1 MKKGWIIGL
10 PLIMTGIWLT
20 GCGNAIPE
28 MTMEQQELVVEFAAS
43 ELLKYDVNYQSK
55 LTAHEP
61 EQQHEEEQ
69 GEQPK
74 EPLIEE
80 ETLPEEII
88 VNTDV
93 QNTESVGVPASDVT
107 IVDNTGTVEAQN
119 ISIADFLDLT
129 GVEISYAGYETV
141 DTYPEGEAKEA
152 YFFMSA
158 TEGNKLLVLQF
169 SALNVSG
176 EELSIDLA
184 KSQTRYKI
192 ILNGTEKNALTTMLL
207 NDMAYYQGTLAANE
221 SIELVLLCEIQDD
234 QTEFIDTLQLKM
246 KSVDD
251 SATISLN

>member
-10 PLIMTGIWLT
+10 PLIMTGIWLA

-55 LTAHEP
+55 LTAPEP
-61 EQQHEEEQ
+61 EQQPEEEQ

-88 VNTDV
+88 ADT
-93 QNTESVGVPASDVT
+93 DVT

-176 EELSIDLA
+176 EELSIDLS

-221 SIELVLLCEIQDD
+221 SIELVLLCEIQDE
-234 QTEFIDTLQLKM
+234 QTESIDTLQLKM

>member
-55 LTAHEP
+55 LTVPEP
-61 EQQHEEEQ
+61 EQQSDVEQGQLHAEEQ

-80 ETLPEEII
+80 EDLPEETI
-88 VNTDV
+88 TD
-93 QNTESVGVPASDVT
+93 TDVT

-119 ISIADFLDLT
+119 VSIADFLGLT
-129 GVEISYAGYETV
+129 DVEISYAGYETA
-141 DTYPEGEAKEA
+141 DNYPEGEAKEA

-158 TEGNKLLVLQF
+158 TEGNKLLVLRF
-169 SALNVSG
+169 CALNVSG

-221 SIELVLLCEIQDD
+221 SIELVLLCEIQDE
-234 QTEFIDTLQLKM
+234 QTESIDTLQLKM

>member
-10 PLIMTGIWLT
+10 PLIMTGIWLA

-55 LTAHEP
+55 LTAPEP
-61 EQQHEEEQ
+61 EQQPEEEQ

-88 VNTDV
+88 ADT
-93 QNTESVGVPASDVT
+93 DVT

>member
-10 PLIMTGIWLT
+10 PLIMTGIWLA

-55 LTAHEP
+55 LTAPEP
-61 EQQHEEEQ
+61 EQQPEEEQ

-80 ETLPEEII
+80 EALPEEII
-88 VNTDV
+88 ADT
-93 QNTESVGVPASDVT
+93 DVT

-158 TEGNKLLVLQF
+158 TEGNKLLVLRF

-176 EELSIDLA
+176 EELSIDLS

>member
-10 PLIMTGIWLT
+10 PLIMTGIWLA

-55 LTAHEP
+55 LTAPEP
-61 EQQHEEEQ
+61 EQPPEEEQ

-80 ETLPEEII
+80 EALPEEII
-88 VNTDV
+88 ADTDV
-93 QNTESVGVPASDVT
+93 TS
-107 IVDNTGTVEAQN
+107 VDNTGTVEAQN

-158 TEGNKLLVLQF
+158 TEGNKLLVLRF

-176 EELSIDLA
+176 EELSIDLS

-234 QTEFIDTLQLKM
+234 QTEFIDTLQLKI

>member
-10 PLIMTGIWLT
+10 PLIMTGIWLA

-55 LTAHEP
+55 LTAPEP
-61 EQQHEEEQ
+61 EQQPEEEQ

-88 VNTDV
+88 ADT
-93 QNTESVGVPASDVT
+93 DVT

-158 TEGNKLLVLQF
+158 TEGNKLLVLRF

-176 EELSIDLA
+176 EELSIDLS

>member
-10 PLIMTGIWLT
+10 PLIMTGIWLA

-88 VNTDV
+88 ADT
-93 QNTESVGVPASDVT
+93 DVT

>member
-88 VNTDV
+88 ADT
-93 QNTESVGVPASDVT
+93 DVT

>member
-55 LTAHEP
+55 LTAPEP
-61 EQQHEEEQ
+61 EQQPEEEQ

-88 VNTDV
+88 ADT
-93 QNTESVGVPASDVT
+93 DVT

-158 TEGNKLLVLQF
+158 TEGNKLLVLRF

-176 EELSIDLA
+176 EELSIDLS

-192 ILNGTEKNALTTMLL
+192 ILNGTEKNALTTMLI

-234 QTEFIDTLQLKM
+234 QTEFIDTLQLKI

>member
-55 LTAHEP
+55 LTAPEP
-61 EQQHEEEQ
+61 EQQPEEEQ

-88 VNTDV
+88 ADT
-93 QNTESVGVPASDVT
+93 DVT

-158 TEGNKLLVLQF
+158 TEGNKLLVLRF

-176 EELSIDLA
+176 EELSIDLS

-251 SATISLN
+251 SAAISLN

>member
-55 LTAHEP
+55 LTAPEP
-61 EQQHEEEQ
+61 EQQPEEEQ

-80 ETLPEEII
+80 ALPEETI
-88 VNTDV
+88 TD
-93 QNTESVGVPASDVT
+93 TDVT
-107 IVDNTGTVEAQN
+107 IVDNTGTVEAQK

-158 TEGNKLLVLQF
+158 TEGNKLLVLRF

-234 QTEFIDTLQLKM
+234 QTEFIDTLQLKI

>member
-55 LTAHEP
+55 LTAPEP
-61 EQQHEEEQ
+61 EQQPEEEQ

-88 VNTDV
+88 ADT
-93 QNTESVGVPASDVT
+93 DVT

-119 ISIADFLDLT
+119 ASIADFLGLT
-129 GVEISYAGYETV
+129 DVEISYAGYETA

-158 TEGNKLLVLQF
+158 TEGNKLLVLRF
-169 SALNVSG
+169 CALNVSE
-176 EELSIDLA
+176 EELSIDLT

-234 QTEFIDTLQLKM
+234 QTEFIDTLQLKI

>member
-88 VNTDV
+88 ADT
-93 QNTESVGVPASDVT
+93 DVT

-158 TEGNKLLVLQF
+158 TEGNKLLVLRF

-176 EELSIDLA
+176 
-184 KSQTRYKI
+184 
-192 ILNGTEKNALTTMLL
+192 
-207 NDMAYYQGTLAANE
+207 
-221 SIELVLLCEIQDD
+221 
-234 QTEFIDTLQLKM
+234 
-246 KSVDD
+246 
-251 SATISLN
+251 

>member
-10 PLIMTGIWLT
+10 PLIMTGIWLA

-55 LTAHEP
+55 LTAPEP
-61 EQQHEEEQ
+61 EQQPEEEQ

-88 VNTDV
+88 ADT
-93 QNTESVGVPASDVT
+93 DVT

-158 TEGNKLLVLQF
+158 TEGNKLLVLRF

-234 QTEFIDTLQLKM
+234 QTEFIDTLQLKI

>member
-55 LTAHEP
+55 LTAPEP
-61 EQQHEEEQ
+61 EQQPEEEQ

-88 VNTDV
+88 ADT
-93 QNTESVGVPASDVT
+93 DVT

-141 DTYPEGEAKEA
+141 DTYPEGEANEA

-158 TEGNKLLVLQF
+158 TEGNKLLVLRF

>member
-55 LTAHEP
+55 LTAPEP
-61 EQQHEEEQ
+61 EQQPEEEQ

-88 VNTDV
+88 ADT
-93 QNTESVGVPASDVT
+93 DVT

-176 EELSIDLA
+176 EELSIDLS

>member
-55 LTAHEP
+55 LTAPEP
-61 EQQHEEEQ
+61 EQQPEEEQ

-88 VNTDV
+88 ADT
-93 QNTESVGVPASDVT
+93 DVT

-158 TEGNKLLVLQF
+158 TEGNKLLVLRF

-176 EELSIDLA
+176 EELSIDLT

>member
-10 PLIMTGIWLT
+10 PLIMTGIWLA

-28 MTMEQQELVVEFAAS
+28 MTMKQQELVVEFAAS

-55 LTAHEP
+55 LTAPEP
-61 EQQHEEEQ
+61 EQQPEEEQ

-88 VNTDV
+88 ADT
-93 QNTESVGVPASDVT
+93 DVT

>member
-55 LTAHEP
+55 LTAPEP

-88 VNTDV
+88 ADT
-93 QNTESVGVPASDVT
+93 DVT

-176 EELSIDLA
+176 EELSIDLS
-184 KSQTRYKI
+184 KSQARYKI

>member
-10 PLIMTGIWLT
+10 PLIMTGIWLA

-55 LTAHEP
+55 LTAPEP
-61 EQQHEEEQ
+61 EQQPEEEQ

-80 ETLPEEII
+80 EALPEEII
-88 VNTDV
+88 ADTDV
-93 QNTESVGVPASDVT
+93 TS
-107 IVDNTGTVEAQN
+107 VDNTGTVEAQN

-158 TEGNKLLVLQF
+158 TEGNKLLVLRF

-176 EELSIDLA
+176 EELSIDLS

>member
-55 LTAHEP
+55 LTAPEP
-61 EQQHEEEQ
+61 EQQPEEEQ

-88 VNTDV
+88 ADT
-93 QNTESVGVPASDVT
+93 DVT

-158 TEGNKLLVLQF
+158 TEGNKLLVLRF

>member
-10 PLIMTGIWLT
+10 PLIMTGIWLA

-55 LTAHEP
+55 LTAPEP
-61 EQQHEEEQ
+61 EQQPEEEQ

-88 VNTDV
+88 ADT
-93 QNTESVGVPASDVT
+93 DVT

-129 GVEISYAGYETV
+129 GVEISYAGYEIV

-158 TEGNKLLVLQF
+158 TEGNKLLVLRF

-176 EELSIDLA
+176 EELSIDLS

>member
-55 LTAHEP
+55 LTAPEP
-61 EQQHEEEQ
+61 EQQPEEEQ

-80 ETLPEEII
+80 ALPEETI
-88 VNTDV
+88 TD
-93 QNTESVGVPASDVT
+93 TDVT

-119 ISIADFLDLT
+119 VSIADFLGLT
-129 GVEISYAGYETV
+129 DVEISYAGYETA

-158 TEGNKLLVLQF
+158 TEGNKLLVLRF
-169 SALNVSG
+169 CALNVSG

-221 SIELVLLCEIQDD
+221 SIELVLLCEIQDE
-234 QTEFIDTLQLKM
+234 QTESIDTLQLKM

>member
-55 LTAHEP
+55 LTAPEP
-61 EQQHEEEQ
+61 EQQPEEEQ

-88 VNTDV
+88 ADT
-93 QNTESVGVPASDVT
+93 DVT

-158 TEGNKLLVLQF
+158 TEGNKLLVLRF

-176 EELSIDLA
+176 EELSIDLS

>member
-10 PLIMTGIWLT
+10 PLIMTGIWLA

-55 LTAHEP
+55 LTAPEP

-88 VNTDV
+88 AD
-93 QNTESVGVPASDVT
+93 SDVT

-119 ISIADFLDLT
+119 ISIADFLDLS

-158 TEGNKLLVLQF
+158 TEGNKLLVLRF

-176 EELSIDLA
+176 EELSIDLS
-184 KSQTRYKI
+184 KSQARYKI

-234 QTEFIDTLQLKM
+234 QTEFIDTLQLKI

>member
-55 LTAHEP
+55 LTAPEP
-61 EQQHEEEQ
+61 EQQPEEEQ

-88 VNTDV
+88 ADT
-93 QNTESVGVPASDVT
+93 DVT

-158 TEGNKLLVLQF
+158 TEGNKLLVLRF

-176 EELSIDLA
+176 EELSIDLS

-234 QTEFIDTLQLKM
+234 QTEFIDTLQLKI

>member
-55 LTAHEP
+55 LTAPEP
-61 EQQHEEEQ
+61 EQQPEEEQ

-74 EPLIEE
+74 GPLIEE

-88 VNTDV
+88 ADT
-93 QNTESVGVPASDVT
+93 DVT

-207 NDMAYYQGTLAANE
+207 NDMAYYQGKLAANE

>member
-55 LTAHEP
+55 LTAPEP
-61 EQQHEEEQ
+61 EQQPEEEQ

-88 VNTDV
+88 ADT
-93 QNTESVGVPASDVT
+93 DVT
-107 IVDNTGTVEAQN
+107 IVDNTGTMEAQN

-158 TEGNKLLVLQF
+158 TEGNKLLVLRF

-176 EELSIDLA
+176 EELSIDLS

>member
-1 MKKGWIIGL
+1 M

-88 VNTDV
+88 ADT
-93 QNTESVGVPASDVT
+93 DVT

-158 TEGNKLLVLQF
+158 TEGNKLLVLRF

-176 EELSIDLA
+176 EELSIDLS

>member
-10 PLIMTGIWLT
+10 PLIMTGIWLA

-55 LTAHEP
+55 LTAPEP

-88 VNTDV
+88 ADT
-93 QNTESVGVPASDVT
+93 DVT

-158 TEGNKLLVLQF
+158 TEGNKLLVLRF

-176 EELSIDLA
+176 EELSIDLS
-184 KSQTRYKI
+184 KSQARYKI

>member
-88 VNTDV
+88 ADT
-93 QNTESVGVPASDVT
+93 DVT

-158 TEGNKLLVLQF
+158 TEGNKLLVLRF

>member
-10 PLIMTGIWLT
+10 PLIMTGIWLA

-88 VNTDV
+88 ADT
-93 QNTESVGVPASDVT
+93 DVT

-234 QTEFIDTLQLKM
+234 QTEFIDTLQLKI

>member
-55 LTAHEP
+55 LTAPEP

-88 VNTDV
+88 ADT
-93 QNTESVGVPASDVT
+93 DVT

-158 TEGNKLLVLQF
+158 TEGNKLLVLRF

>member
-55 LTAHEP
+55 LTAPEP
-61 EQQHEEEQ
+61 EQQPEEEQ

-88 VNTDV
+88 ADT
-93 QNTESVGVPASDVT
+93 DVT

-158 TEGNKLLVLQF
+158 TEGNKLLVLRF
-169 SALNVSG
+169 CALNVSG
-176 EELSIDLA
+176 EELSIDLS

>member
-10 PLIMTGIWLT
+10 PLIMTGIWLA

-55 LTAHEP
+55 LTAPEP
-61 EQQHEEEQ
+61 EQPPEEEQ

-80 ETLPEEII
+80 EALPEEII
-88 VNTDV
+88 ADTDV
-93 QNTESVGVPASDVT
+93 TS
-107 IVDNTGTVEAQN
+107 VDNTGTVEAQN

-158 TEGNKLLVLQF
+158 TEGNKLLVLRF

-234 QTEFIDTLQLKM
+234 QTEFIDTLQLKI

>member
-55 LTAHEP
+55 LTAPEP
-61 EQQHEEEQ
+61 EQQPEEEQ

-88 VNTDV
+88 ADT
-93 QNTESVGVPASDVT
+93 DVT

-119 ISIADFLDLT
+119 ISIADFLDLA

-158 TEGNKLLVLQF
+158 TEGNKLLVLRF

-176 EELSIDLA
+176 EELSIDLS

>member
-55 LTAHEP
+55 LTAPEP

-88 VNTDV
+88 ADT
-93 QNTESVGVPASDVT
+93 DVT

-158 TEGNKLLVLQF
+158 TEGNKLLVLRF

-176 EELSIDLA
+176 EELSIDLS

>member
-10 PLIMTGIWLT
+10 PLIMTEIWLT

-55 LTAHEP
+55 LTALEP

-88 VNTDV
+88 ADT
-93 QNTESVGVPASDVT
+93 DVT

-141 DTYPEGEAKEA
+141 DTYPEGEANEA

-158 TEGNKLLVLQF
+158 TEGNKLLVLRF

>member
-55 LTAHEP
+55 LTAPEP
-61 EQQHEEEQ
+61 EQQPEEEQ

-88 VNTDV
+88 ADT
-93 QNTESVGVPASDVT
+93 DVT

-158 TEGNKLLVLQF
+158 TEGNKLLVLRF
-169 SALNVSG
+169 CALNVSG